1 MKAQA
6 GDFLAS
12 PLRGA
17 IFKRRPRECQEVGKA
32 FTAVVEKSGVWFI
45 AYCPEVPGANG
56 QGKSKAGALKSLSSA
71 ISLIFEERRK
81 EGLRGIPPDAVV
93 EKVVVK

>member
-1 MKAQA
+1 MSK
-6 GDFLAS
+6 
-12 PLRGA
+12 
-17 IFKRRPRECQEVGKA
+17 E
-32 FTAVVEKSGVWFI
+32 FTAVVEKDGSWFV

-71 ISLIFEERRK
+71 ISLILADRRR
-81 EGLRGIPPDAVV
+81 EGLRGIPAGAMV